1 MDVILKQDVE
11 NLGFKDDVVSVKNGF
26 GRNYLIP
33 QGFAILATGSAKKDL
48 AEDLRQRAHK
58 EAKMVD
64 AATKTSEALRNVELK
79 IEAKAGLGGKL
90 FGAITN
96 QDVADRLTNLGHH
109 IDKKFIQIAGGSIK
123 VSGKNSA
130 KIRLHRDVVI
140 DFHFEVIPSEA

>member
-1 MDVILKQDVE
+1 MD
-11 NLGFKDDVVSVKNGF
+11 
-26 GRNYLIP
+26 
-33 QGFAILATGSAKKDL
+33 
-48 AEDLRQRAHK
+48 
-58 EAKMVD
+58 
-64 AATKTSEALRNVELK
+64 LK

-96 QDVADRLTNLGHH
+96 QDVADHLSKLGHQ

-130 KIRLHRDVVI
+130 KVRLHRDVVI